1 MFTITIIEK
10 ELIFITFLYN
20 YYKTF
25 ILYESHYCTN
35 NYYNDITNVE
45 DVLEAVLEYENMVNE
60 FGR

>member
-25 ILYESHYCTN
+25 LLYAITLLYK
-35 NYYNDITNVE
+35 YYNDITN
-45 DVLEAVLEYENMVNE
+45 VLEAVLEYENMVNE